1 MIAMEAQREGEKR
14 GAMEIIVTHKN
25 ADFDALSSLVAASI
39 IYPHATPIVPK
50 TLNPNVRAFL
60 SIHKDLFPLLDLG
73 AIDLEKVTRLV
84 VVDTAQRARVEGIS
98 DLLARPGVEIH
109 VWDHH
114 EHRSDDIQAT
124 VLYQE
129 NVGSATTLLVAEMEK
144 GEARISPIQATLF
157 LAGIYED
164 TGNLTFSNTTAK
176 DARAAAYLLEQ
187 QADLNV
193 LKNFLRP
200 AYGLKQ
206 KQILFEMLQHSRR
219 TKLNGYHISI
229 NKVPIEGHTP
239 GLAVVVDMYQD
250 IVNVDAA
257 FGIFTDRGKARTMV
271 IGRSEVAGLNMGMIM
286 RSMGGGGHPGAG
298 SALLRK
304 VNPDAV
310 EEWIVELIKGNQQS
324 SVRIG
329 DLMSFPVM
337 TVSLETPMEEVAAI
351 LRKTGYTGVPV
362 VEGKKIAGII
372 SRRDFRKVKKASQ
385 LKAPA
390 KAFMSG
396 KVFDIPPES
405 SVLQAAR
412 IMIKHDIG
420 RLPVV
425 ENGDLIGIVTRSD
438 TMRYFYDMLPD

>member
-1 MIAMEAQREGEKR
+1 
-14 GAMEIIVTHKN
+14 MEIIVTHKN

-39 IYPHATPIVPK
+39 IYPEAKPIVPK

-60 SIHKDLFPLLDLG
+60 SIHKDLFSFIDGG
-73 AIDLEKVTRLV
+73 AVELQHVSRVII
-84 VVDTAQRARVEGIS
+84 VDTAQAFRVEGIK
-98 DLLARPGVEIH
+98 DLLARNNVEIH

-114 EHRSDDIQAT
+114 EHRADDIQAT
-124 VLYQE
+124 MLCQE
-129 NVGSATTLLVAEMEK
+129 DIGSATTLLVEQMERK
-144 GEARISPIQATLF
+144 GVDISPIQATLF

-164 TGNLTFSNTTAK
+164 TGSMTFPGTTAR

-200 AYGLKQ
+200 AYGPKQ

-219 TKLNGYHISI
+219 NKLHGYHVSI
-229 NKVPIEGHTP
+229 NKVFIEGHTP
-239 GLAVVVDMYQD
+239 GLALVVDMYQD
-250 IVNVDAA
+250 IVNVDGA
-257 FGIFTDRGKARTMV
+257 FGIFTDRDKGRTMV
-271 IGRSEVAGLNMGMIM
+271 IGRSEVEGLNVGMIM

-298 SALLRK
+298 SALLK
-304 VNPDAV
+304 EVNPDAV
-310 EEWIVELIKGNQQS
+310 EEWIVELIKGNQQA
-324 SVRIG
+324 SVQIG

-337 TVSLETPMEEVAAI
+337 TVSPKTVMEEVAAI

-372 SRRDFRKVKKASQ
+372 SRRDFKKVRKESQ
-385 LKAPA
+385 LKAPV

-396 KVFDIPPES
+396 KVFVIPPES

-412 IMIKHDIG
+412 MMIKHDIG

-438 TMRYFYDMLPD
+438 TMRYFYDTLPD

>member
-200 AYGLKQ
+200 AYGPKQ

-219 TKLNGYHISI
+219 TILNGYHISI

-271 IGRSEVAGLNMGMIM
+271 IGRSD
-286 RSMGGGGHPGAG
+286 PGAG